1 MRIRWVWAFL
11 DLPED
16 GFEQAVG
23 YWRSVT
29 ATTLSPWR
37 GERQEFATL
46 LPPQGDPWV
55 KVQRV
60 GGPGGV
66 HVDLDV
72 EGPLEDARDQARG
85 LGAQVLAEVPDDD
98 GVLGVVVC
106 RSPGGFVFCLT
117 RWHPDET
124 AAGQV
129 RAGAQSLLDQVCLDV
144 PASRYDDELAFWS
157 ALTGW
162 ELRRGSVP
170 GFTSLT
176 RPDGIPVRLLVQRL
190 LEPTGDVRAHVDLA
204 CLDREAETQRH
215 TTLGAT
221 VERVESRWTVL
232 VAPGGRR
239 YCLTDR
245 DPATGLPG

>member
-46 LPPQGDPWV
+46 LPPQGGPWV